1 MEDDVARVPPKTDEM
16 PHKDTGVV
24 VSTVDLSAA
33 HEKESGKE
41 YVVILS
47 GITVTHW

>member
-1 MEDDVARVPPKTDEM
+1 MEEDIARVSSKTDEM

-33 HEKESGKE
+33 HEKENGKE

-47 GITVTHW
+47 GISVTHW